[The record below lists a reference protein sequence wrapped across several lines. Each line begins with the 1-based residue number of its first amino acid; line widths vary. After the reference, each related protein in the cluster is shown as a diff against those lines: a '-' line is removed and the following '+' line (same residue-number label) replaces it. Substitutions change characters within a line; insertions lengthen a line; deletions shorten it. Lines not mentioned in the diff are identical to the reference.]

1 MFLAVL
7 ALLLS
12 IISLCVGST
21 YAKMLFAQLGPEG
34 ATVMRVGFAAL
45 MLLAVWRPWRLSLS
59 RRQAGLIVLYGLIL
73 GAMNLLFY
81 KGIETIPIGVAI
93 AIEFIGPLALAVC
106 TSRRAL
112 DFVWIAFAAVGM
124 FLLSPFATGGVS
136 SLDPV
141 GVTYILV
148 AAVLWALYIVIGK
161 EVGRGHSGQVT
172 SLGMTAAGLVVL
184 PFGITHLSRAIAEP
198 SLLLAGVV
206 VAVMSSAIPF
216 TLELYALKRMPKQTF
231 GILLSMEPV
240 AGALTGLFML
250 NEVLT
255 PLQWLAITA
264 IITAS
269 VGCTVGL
276 RKQEDVPLS
285 DADGIAL
292 TQLDPAD

>member
-21 YAKMLFAQLGPEG
+21 FAKLLFAQLGPEG

-59 RRQAGLIVLYGLIL
+59 RRQAGLIVLWGLIL

-81 KGIETIPIGVAI
+81 KGISTIPIGVAI
-93 AIEFIGPLALAVC
+93 AIEFIGPLALAVF

-112 DFVWIAFAAVGM
+112 DFLWIGFAAVGM

-136 SLDPV
+136 GLDPV
-141 GVTYILV
+141 GVSYILV
-148 AAVLWALYIVIGK
+148 AAVLWALYIIVGK
-161 EVGRGHSGQVT
+161 QAGRGHAGQVT
-172 SLGMTAAGLVVL
+172 SLGLVVGGIVVL
-184 PFGITHLSRAIAEP
+184 PFGLSHMAPAVANP
-198 SLLLAGVV
+198 SLLLAGAV
-206 VAVMSSAIPF
+206 VAVMSSAIPYS
-216 TLELYALKRMPKQTF
+216 LEMFALKKMPQQTF

-240 AGALTGLFML
+240 VGALTGLFMIG
-250 NEVLT
+250 EVLT
-255 PLQWLAITA
+255 PLQWLAITC

-276 RKQEDVPLS
+276 RHQEDVPLV
-285 DADGIAL
+285 DADGIA
-292 TQLDPAD
+292 PEASEVA